1 MRFLLTAFIAGES
14 LLLFLPQLPNESLW
28 FWLLTSLGFCLL
40 LIAFFSLIKRQA
52 LNKISF
58 CILVYILF
66 ALGFTWSGYLT
77 HKRIKNDLPQNLE
90 GVPLLVEGVVDGLPS
105 QGTQSLRFSMTV
117 ESVLSDDELIQ
128 IDLQY
133 FPKRLSLGWYPG
145 WRGETVVPEIKP
157 GQRWRLPV
165 VLKRAHGLMNPHG
178 FDFER
183 WMFQQNLGATGSVKA
198 HAKGLQ
204 GWSALHYAATNGHV
218 QMMRL
223 LLDNNAYLDAEAP
236 NGNTPL
242 MMAAQAGHSPKISTV
257 CATSA

>member
-117 ESVLSDDELIQ
+117 ESVLSDDELIK

-133 FPKRLSLGWYPG
+133 FPKPYR
-145 WRGETVVPEIKP
+145 
-157 GQRWRLPV
+157 
-165 VLKRAHGLMNPHG
+165 
-178 FDFER
+178 
-183 WMFQQNLGATGSVKA
+183 
-198 HAKGLQ
+198 
-204 GWSALHYAATNGHV
+204 
-218 QMMRL
+218 
-223 LLDNNAYLDAEAP
+223 
-236 NGNTPL
+236 
-242 MMAAQAGHSPKISTV
+242 
-257 CATSA
+257 

>member
-77 HKRIKNDLPQNLE
+77 HERINNDLPQNLE

-133 FPKRLSLGWYPG
+133 FPKRSSLGWYPG

-198 HAKGLQ
+198 HAKGLPRSWRPKLINEFDLSFTTMVELSRWQ
-204 GWSALHYAATNGHV
+204 LRERIKKSCIRKFTISWSVDCVG
-218 QMMRL
+218 
-223 LLDNNAYLDAEAP
+223 D
-236 NGNTPL
+236 G
-242 MMAAQAGHSPKISTV
+242 
-257 CATSA
+257 